1 MVVKYQHTAGRILIE
16 KDAVPIFDTDA
27 FPLQFFPIAN
37 EITSPITVTFP
48 DFVHANAY
56 GFARGAVGP
65 TQFGN
70 GCQSFVTLP
79 YQNWGP
85 STVSPPPDYTLT
97 PQVVGTVPGNT
108 DLMLIRVN
116 LTRTTNPSQ
125 INGNTIPVTFDAG
138 QWVQVDGGA
147 MIVEELPPMVRMI
160 KFTLSPTLNGDGTR
174 NVLMERHQS
183 VSKRRYNY
191 WRLDGNP
198 NVSGWTYAGTRG
210 LYGHI
215 VSSIDSKENLFLSE
229 GSNAYA
235 RGQPDA
241 CSLVDPTNYS
251 SVFTG
256 NIRIIPGVSNI
267 PKETTG
273 NGKSLVF
280 CDENEAE
287 SNGVTSFTFN
297 NLSLGAP
304 RTGRRIVIGVVGYSG
319 GNETNVQ
326 ITGVSVGGSACTLVR
341 RERNYVDTTGAN
353 DQTAIAALYR
363 INLPTGDV
371 GNVTVTFDALFQA
384 CRVYVFALYGVA
396 AAPTNTAGGEGPFSG
411 SFNVSLPTDNGGFA
425 IAVIGQN
432 VIAAS
437 SATSLS
443 GIGNSYV
450 EALNMETRWVRTL
463 YGGRGFQ
470 RTSGSNLTIGG
481 GSRVAIVA
489 ASFN

>member
-16 KDAVPIFDTDA
+16 KDTVPIFDTDA

-37 EITSPITVTFP
+37 EITSSVTITFP

-56 GFARGAVGP
+56 GFARGAVGAS
-65 TQFGN
+65 TFAN

-85 STVSPPPDYTLT
+85 STLSPPPDYTLT

-191 WRLDGNP
+191 WRMDDNP
-198 NVSGWTYAGTRG
+198 DVSGWTYGGTRG

-215 VSSIDSKENLFLSE
+215 VASIQSKENNFLPL
-229 GSNAYA
+229 GSSALA

-256 NIRIIPGVSNI
+256 NIRIIPGVSNL

-287 SNGVTSFTFN
+287 DYGVTSFTFN

-319 GNETNVQ
+319 DNVTNAQ

-341 RERNYVDTTGAN
+341 RERVYIVGTT
-353 DQTAIAALYR
+353 TVAALYR
-363 INLPTGDV
+363 INLPTGDT
-371 GNVTVTFDALFQA
+371 GNVTVTFDTQFQT

-396 AAPTNTAGGEGPFSG
+396 AAPTNTAGGDNPTS
-411 SFNVSLPTDNGGFA
+411 SVSISLPNADGGFA
-425 IAVIGQN
+425 IAIVGQSD
-432 VIAAS
+432 VVSS

-443 GIGNSYV
+443 GIGSSLV
-450 EALNMETRWVRTL
+450 VSLPMETRWNRTA

-470 RTSGSNLTIGG
+470 RTSGSNLTISSGF
-481 GSRVAIVA
+481 RTALVA